1 MSRPARVLLV
11 FAAAGVCTAAF
22 LQPLH
27 VAPRAKAAKVC
38 RAPHMRNLQDRD
50 ASNVTELAELRTRV
64 QRLEDLLERAMFAL
78 TNSDDLALVE
88 RQATSTYIV
97 DEGLTKRRPARL
109 MRTSLLAIM
118 RSECMPLPPSAK
130 SLENTK
136 DVDAGT
142 S

>member
-1 MSRPARVLLV
+1 
-11 FAAAGVCTAAF
+11 
-22 LQPLH
+22 
-27 VAPRAKAAKVC
+27 
-38 RAPHMRNLQDRD
+38 MRNLQDRD

-88 RQATSTYIV
+88 RQATSTYIF

-118 RSECMPLPPSAK
+118 RSECMPLPPSAN
-130 SLENTK
+130 SLENTN
-136 DVDAGT
+136 DVDGGT